1 MDKDVVGRKNMQAF
15 SQLTTSSIPAI
26 EALKIDSTI
35 AEREEDIIHPWVGPF
50 WYREMLYEEWQ
61 NVLLMT
67 LLMMGR
73 WTICQKAFGLLLA
86 KKHRKQYTVF
96 ENHIK
101 GLIQHCERSELRLQ
115 FE

>member
-50 WYREMLYEEWQ
+50 GYREMLYEEWQ

-96 ENHIK
+96 ENHRKSLIK
-101 GLIQHCERSELRLQ
+101 YLS
-115 FE
+115 